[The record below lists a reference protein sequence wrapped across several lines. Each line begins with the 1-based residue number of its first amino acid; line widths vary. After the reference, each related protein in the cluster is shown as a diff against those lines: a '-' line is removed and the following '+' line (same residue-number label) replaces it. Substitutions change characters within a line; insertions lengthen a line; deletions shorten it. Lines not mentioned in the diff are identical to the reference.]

1 MKLKEFFYM
10 PRTDRR
16 SFMCLAVLLLVV
28 AVSMMILS
36 CPSASNDVA
45 KADNGDSIANAEQ
58 GAVSSFTPNA
68 DRRTDDNITE
78 RKVETFCF
86 DPNTADSVTFFRLG
100 LQRWLVRNILRYRAR
115 GGVFQRKEDFG
126 RVYGLTAG
134 QYHRLAPYIR
144 IAPEFRPAAELEEVQ
159 RRYYAD
165 GRQYRRYA
173 SEGDAHGRSESPG
186 SSSHV
191 GAGSAEAAAYDESRY
206 GHKLSK
212 GEHISINVSD
222 TTALKRVP
230 GIGSYYARQVVRLRE
245 RLGGIASTSQL
256 LEIEN
261 FPKEALQYIHIDGSN
276 VRRLNVNRLTLQQLK
291 RHPYINYYQARAIT
305 DYRRLHGEITSI
317 DQLGRMK
324 EFKPADLQRLAPYLE
339 F

>member
-16 SFMCLAVLLLVV
+16 SFMCLAVLLLAV
-28 AVSMMILS
+28 AVGIMLMSY
-36 CPSASNDVA
+36 PSGTNDVPN
-45 KADNGDSIANAEQ
+45 KEKHDSIANTEQ

-68 DRRTDDNITE
+68 DRRTDDITE
-78 RKVETFCF
+78 RKVETFFF
-86 DPNTADSVTFFRLG
+86 DPNTADSLTFFRLG
-100 LQRWLVRNILRYRAR
+100 LQRWQVRNILRYRAR

-159 RRYYAD
+159 RRYYAY
-165 GRQYRRYA
+165 GRPNRRYS
-173 SEGDAHGRSESPG
+173 SEGDVRGRSESTG
-186 SSSHV
+186 SSSHA
-191 GAGSAEAAAYDESRY
+191 GAGSAETAAYDESRY
-206 GHKLSK
+206 GHKLAK

-305 DYRRLHGEITSI
+305 DYRRLHGEISSI